1 MNKKGNPLTEE
12 KIDKEQLKQYTYRYH
27 FDYISH
33 ELKDIEAF
41 IKSTDKFLADNLES
55 NKKLSDE
62 PDYANHRLHP
72 EVQFG
77 SIFPDI
83 LWRTTFLH
91 SYFRLESALDQVCK
105 NLQQTEDY
113 KIGLADISGNGIFRA
128 SVYLKKVCD
137 INKPFSDN
145 SWGKLND
152 YNKLRNIF
160 VHGEPLV
167 DRKKGV
173 ELATRN
179 EGLLV
184 AIIDFDKL
192 ALRFSKE
199 FNLKALQ
206 TIDIFFRIL
215 KEEMHKKVNFKTDP
229 PASTKKSPKH

>member
-1 MNKKGNPLTEE
+1 MTTTMDEST
-12 KIDKEQLKQYTYRYH
+12 DKEQLIQFTYHYH
-27 FDYISH
+27 FDYISL

-41 IKSTDKFLADNLES
+41 IKSTDKFLADNLEN
-55 NKKLSDE
+55 NKKLPDE
-62 PDYANHRLHP
+62 PEYNNSRLHP
-72 EVQFG
+72 EIQFG

-105 NLQQTEDY
+105 NLQQTEEY
-113 KIGLADISGNGIFRA
+113 NVGLADIGGNGIFRA
-128 SVYLKKVCD
+128 SIYLKKVCG
-137 INKPFSDN
+137 ISEPFLDN
-145 SWGKLND
+145 TWSKLND

-173 ELATRN
+173 ELAKRN

-184 AIIDFDKL
+184 SPIDFDRI

-206 TIDIFFRIL
+206 TIDSFFQIL
-215 KEEMHKKVNFKTDP
+215 KKEIQKKI
-229 PASTKKSPKH
+229 S

>member
-1 MNKKGNPLTEE
+1 MEE
-12 KIDKEQLKQYTYRYH
+12 KIDKEQLRQFTYRYH
-27 FDYISH
+27 FDFISH

-41 IKSTDKFLADNLES
+41 IKSTDKFLANNLQN

-62 PDYANHRLHP
+62 PEHTNPRLHS

-105 NLQQTEDY
+105 NLQQTENY
-113 KIGLADISGNGIFRA
+113 KVGLADVAGNGIFRA
-128 SVYLKKVCD
+128 SIYLKKVCD
-137 INKPFSDN
+137 ISKPFSDN
-145 SWGKLND
+145 TWSKLND

-160 VHGEPLV
+160 VHGEPMV
-167 DRKKGV
+167 DRKRGV
-173 ELATRN
+173 ELAKRN

-184 AIIDFDKL
+184 AIIDFDKI

-199 FNLKALQ
+199 FNLKALE
-206 TIDIFFRIL
+206 TINNFFLVL
-215 KEEMHKKVNFKTDP
+215 KREMQKKIDFKTNP
-229 PASTKKSPKH
+229 PS

>member
-1 MNKKGNPLTEE
+1 MEE
-12 KIDKEQLKQYTYRYH
+12 KIDKEQLGQFTYNYH

-41 IKSTDKFLADNLES
+41 IKSTDKFLTDNLQN
-55 NKKLSDE
+55 NKKLPDE
-62 PDYANHRLHP
+62 PEHTNPRLDP

-113 KIGLADISGNGIFRA
+113 KVGLADIAGSGITRA
-128 SVYLKKVCD
+128 SIYLKKVCD

-145 SWGKLND
+145 TWGKLKD
-152 YNKLRNIF
+152 YNTLRNIF

-167 DRKKGV
+167 DKKKAV
-173 ELATRN
+173 ELAKRN
-179 EGLLV
+179 EGLLI
-184 AIIDFDKL
+184 AIIDIDKI

-206 TIDIFFRIL
+206 TIDGFFQIL
-215 KEEMHKKVNFKTDP
+215 KKEMQKKIK
-229 PASTKKSPKH
+229 

>member
-1 MNKKGNPLTEE
+1 MEE
-12 KIDKEQLKQYTYRYH
+12 AIDKEKLKQFTYRYH

-41 IKSTDKFLADNLES
+41 INSTDKFLADNLQN

-62 PDYANHRLHP
+62 LEHPNPRLHP

-105 NLQQTEDY
+105 NLQQAEDY
-113 KIGLADISGNGIFRA
+113 KVELSDVAGNGIFRA
-128 SVYLKKVCD
+128 SVYLKKVCN
-137 INKPFSDN
+137 INEPFLDN
-145 SWGKLND
+145 TWRKLND

-167 DRKKGV
+167 DRKKAV

-179 EGLLV
+179 EGLLI
-184 AIIDFDKL
+184 APIDLNKI

-199 FNLKALQ
+199 FNLKVLQ
-206 TIDIFFRIL
+206 TIDSFFQIL
-215 KEEMHKKVNFKTDP
+215 KNEMQKYISKT
-229 PASTKKSPKH
+229 

>member
-1 MNKKGNPLTEE
+1 MKKADNPFTEE
-12 KIDKEQLKQYTYRYH
+12 KIDPEQLKQFTYRYH
-27 FDYISH
+27 FEYISQ

-41 IKSTDKFLADNLES
+41 IKSTDKFLVDNLQS

-62 PDYANHRLHP
+62 PEHANPRLHP

-105 NLQQTEDY
+105 NLQQTENY
-113 KIGLADISGNGIFRA
+113 KVGLADVAGNGIFRA

-137 INKPFSDN
+137 ISKPFSDN
-145 SWGKLND
+145 TWGKLND

-160 VHGEPLV
+160 VHGEPMV

-184 AIIDFDKL
+184 AIIDFDKI

-206 TIDIFFRIL
+206 TIESFFQIL
-215 KEEMHKKVNFKTDP
+215 KKEMQKKIDFKTNP
-229 PASTKKSPKH
+229 PALTKKSLKR

>member
-1 MNKKGNPLTEE
+1 MEE
-12 KIDKEQLKQYTYRYH
+12 QIDKEQLKQFTYRYH

-41 IKSTDKFLADNLES
+41 IQFTDKFLADNLQS

-62 PDYANHRLHP
+62 PEHENPRVHP

-91 SYFRLESALDQVCK
+91 SYFRLESAIDQVCK
-105 NLQQTEDY
+105 NLQQTEGY
-113 KIGLADISGNGIFRA
+113 KVGLADIAGNGIFRA
-128 SVYLKKVCD
+128 SIYLKKVCD
-137 INKPFSDN
+137 INEPFSDN
-145 SWGKLND
+145 TWGKLND

-173 ELATRN
+173 ELAKRN

-184 AIIDFDKL
+184 AIVDIDKI
-192 ALRFSKE
+192 ALRFSRE

-206 TIDIFFRIL
+206 TIDSFFQIL
-215 KEEMHKKVNFKTDP
+215 KEEMQKKISKT
-229 PASTKKSPKH
+229 

>member
-1 MNKKGNPLTEE
+1 MDEE
-12 KIDKEQLKQYTYRYH
+12 QFKQYTYRYH

-33 ELKDIEAF
+33 ELEDIKAF
-41 IKSTDKFLADNLES
+41 IESTDTFLADNLKT

-62 PDYANHRLHP
+62 TEHTNPRFHP

-105 NLQQTEDY
+105 NLQQTENY
-113 KIGLADISGNGIFRA
+113 KVGLTDIAGNGIFRA
-128 SVYLKKVCD
+128 STYLKKVCG
-137 INKPFSDN
+137 ISEPFSDN
-145 SWGKLND
+145 IWARLND
-152 YNKLRNIF
+152 YNKLRNVF
-160 VHGEPLV
+160 VHGEPLI

-173 ELATRN
+173 GLAKRN

-184 AIIDFDKL
+184 SPIDFDKI

-199 FNLKALQ
+199 FNLKAIV
-206 TIDIFFRIL
+206 TIKSFFEIL
-215 KEEMHKKVNFKTDP
+215 KKEMQEKLVKCN
-229 PASTKKSPKH
+229 

>member
-1 MNKKGNPLTEE
+1 MEDR
-12 KIDKEQLKQYTYRYH
+12 IDKEQLILFTYRYH

-41 IKSTDKFLADNLES
+41 IESTDRFLVDNLQNTKE
-55 NKKLSDE
+55 LPDE
-62 PDYANHRLHP
+62 PEHENPRFHP
-72 EVQFG
+72 EIQFG

-105 NLQQTEDY
+105 NLQKTEGY
-113 KIGLADISGNGIFRA
+113 KVGLTDIAGNGIFRA
-128 SVYLKKVCD
+128 SVYLKKVCG
-137 INKPFSDN
+137 ITEPFSDN
-145 SWGKLND
+145 VWGRLND

-184 AIIDFDKL
+184 AIFDFDKIL
-192 ALRFSKE
+192 LRFSKE
-199 FNLKALQ
+199 FNLKVLQ
-206 TIDIFFRIL
+206 TIENFFCIL
-215 KEEMHKKVNFKTDP
+215 KKEMQKKRV
-229 PASTKKSPKH
+229 

>member
-1 MNKKGNPLTEE
+1 MEE
-12 KIDKEQLKQYTYRYH
+12 KIDKEQLREFTYRYH

-41 IKSTDKFLADNLES
+41 ITSTDKFLADNLQ
-55 NKKLSDE
+55 NHKKLADE
-62 PDYANHRLHP
+62 PEQINSRFHP

-113 KIGLADISGNGIFRA
+113 KVGLADVAGNGIFRS

-137 INKPFSDN
+137 INEPFSDN
-145 SWGKLND
+145 TWAKLND

-167 DRKKGV
+167 DKKKGV
-173 ELATRN
+173 ELAKRN

-184 AIIDFDKL
+184 AIIDFDKI

-206 TIDIFFRIL
+206 TIENFFQIL
-215 KEEMHKKVNFKTDP
+215 KKEMQKKISKP
-229 PASTKKSPKH
+229 

>member
-1 MNKKGNPLTEE
+1 MEE
-12 KIDKEQLKQYTYRYH
+12 KIDKEQLRNFTYNYH
-27 FDYISH
+27 FNFIAH

-41 IKSTDKFLADNLES
+41 ILSTDKFLTDNLQN
-55 NKKLSDE
+55 NKKISDE
-62 PDYANHRLHP
+62 HANSRLHP

-91 SYFRLESALDQVCK
+91 SYFRLESALDQICK
-105 NLQQTEDY
+105 NIQRTEDY
-113 KIGLADISGNGIFRA
+113 KIGLSDVAGNGIFRA
-128 SVYLKKVCD
+128 SVYLKKVCN
-137 INKPFSDN
+137 ISEPFSHN
-145 SWGKLND
+145 TWRTLND

-184 AIIDFDKL
+184 SPMDLELIAI
-192 ALRFSKE
+192 RFSKR
-199 FNLKALQ
+199 FNLNALQ
-206 TIDIFFRIL
+206 TIDCFFQIL
-215 KEEMHKKVNFKTDP
+215 KKEMQKKLTKTELP
-229 PASTKKSPKH
+229 

>member
-1 MNKKGNPLTEE
+1 M
-12 KIDKEQLKQYTYRYH
+12 
-27 FDYISH
+27 
-33 ELKDIEAF
+33 
-41 IKSTDKFLADNLES
+41 DNLQS

-62 PDYANHRLHP
+62 LEQTNPRLHL

-91 SYFRLESALDQVCK
+91 SYFRLESFLYQVCK

-113 KIGLADISGNGIFRA
+113 KIGLEDVAGNGIFRA
-128 SVYLKKVCD
+128 SVFLKKVCG
-137 INKPFSDN
+137 ISKPFSDYT
-145 SWGKLND
+145 WGKLND

-173 ELATRN
+173 ELAIRN

-184 AIIDFDKL
+184 APINFEKITI
-192 ALRFSKE
+192 RFSKE

-206 TIDIFFRIL
+206 TIDSFFQIL
-215 KEEMHKKVNFKTDP
+215 KQEMQKKIN
-229 PASTKKSPKH
+229 

>member
-1 MNKKGNPLTEE
+1 MNES
-12 KIDKEQLKQYTYRYH
+12 IDKEQLKQFTYRYH

-41 IKSTDKFLADNLES
+41 IKSTDKFLVDNLEN

-62 PDYANHRLHP
+62 PENSNARLHP

-83 LWRTTFLH
+83 LWQTTFLH

-105 NLQQTEDY
+105 NLQQTEEY
-113 KIGLADISGNGIFRA
+113 KVGLADIAGSGIFRA

-137 INKPFSDN
+137 ISQPFSDN
-145 SWGKLND
+145 SWSKLND

-167 DRKKGV
+167 DRKGL
-173 ELATRN
+173 ELAKRN

-184 AIIDFDKL
+184 AIIDYEKF

-206 TIDIFFRIL
+206 TIDSFFQIL
-215 KEEMHKKVNFKTDP
+215 KKEMQKKLAQK
-229 PASTKKSPKH
+229 

>member
-1 MNKKGNPLTEE
+1 MEE
-12 KIDKEQLKQYTYRYH
+12 KIDKEEFRQFTYRYH
-27 FDYISH
+27 FEYISL

-41 IKSTDKFLADNLES
+41 ITSTDKFLTNNLEN

-62 PDYANHRLHP
+62 PEHANPRLHP

-91 SYFRLESALDQVCK
+91 SYFRLESALDQICK
-105 NLQQTEDY
+105 NIQRTENY
-113 KIGLADISGNGIFRA
+113 KIGLSDIAGNGIFRA
-128 SVYLKKVCD
+128 SVYLKKVCN
-137 INKPFSDN
+137 ISEPFSDN
-145 SWGKLND
+145 TWGTLVD

-184 AIIDFDKL
+184 SPMDIDL
-192 ALRFSKE
+192 IALRFSKE
-199 FNLKALQ
+199 FNLKALK
-206 TIDIFFRIL
+206 TIDSFFQIL
-215 KEEMHKKVNFKTDP
+215 KKEMQKKI
-229 PASTKKSPKH
+229 S

>member
-1 MNKKGNPLTEE
+1 MGEE
-12 KIDKEQLKQYTYRYH
+12 ITKDKEQLKQFTYRYH
-27 FDYISH
+27 FDYISA

-41 IKSTDKFLADNLES
+41 IKSTDKFLTDNLQN
-55 NKKLSDE
+55 NKKLSGE
-62 PDYANHRLHP
+62 PEHTNPRQHP

-113 KIGLADISGNGIFRA
+113 KVGLADVAGNGIFRA
-128 SVYLKKVCD
+128 SVYLKKVCE
-137 INKPFSDN
+137 INEPFSDN
-145 SWGKLND
+145 TWSKLND

-173 ELATRN
+173 ELAMRN
-179 EGLLV
+179 EGLGV
-184 AIIDFDKL
+184 SPIDFDKI
-192 ALRFSKE
+192 ALHISKK
-199 FNLKALQ
+199 FNLKALE
-206 TIDIFFRIL
+206 TIDSFFQIL
-215 KEEMHKKVNFKTDP
+215 KKEMQKKLNTIKTEN
-229 PASTKKSPKH
+229 K

>member
-1 MNKKGNPLTEE
+1 MT
-12 KIDKEQLKQYTYRYH
+12 IDNEQLKQFTYRYH
-27 FDYISH
+27 FDYISY

-41 IKSTDKFLADNLES
+41 IKSTNEFLSENLLK
-55 NKKLSDE
+55 NNTIH
-62 PDYANHRLHP
+62 ANPELANGRFHP

-105 NLQQTEDY
+105 NLQQTEEH
-113 KIGLADISGNGIFRA
+113 KIGLTDIAGNGIFRA
-128 SVYLKKVCD
+128 SIYLKKVCC
-137 INKPFSDN
+137 ISEPFSDN
-145 SWGKLND
+145 TWSKLND

-173 ELATRN
+173 ELAKRN

-184 AIIDFDKL
+184 SPIDYDKI

-199 FNLKALQ
+199 FNLKALH
-206 TIDIFFRIL
+206 TIDNFFQIL
-215 KEEMHKKVNFKTDP
+215 KNEMQKKVSYQENEK
-229 PASTKKSPKH
+229 

>member
-1 MNKKGNPLTEE
+1 MKA
-12 KIDKEQLKQYTYRYH
+12 KIHKEQLKQYTYRYH
-27 FDYISH
+27 FDYISL

-41 IKSTDKFLADNLES
+41 IKSSDKFLTDNLES
-55 NKKLSDE
+55 NKKLSDGPE
-62 PDYANHRLHP
+62 YANHRLHP
-72 EVQFG
+72 EIQFG

-91 SYFRLESALDQVCK
+91 SYFRLESALDQICK

-113 KIGLADISGNGIFRA
+113 KIGLGDISGNGIFRA

-137 INKPFSDN
+137 ITKPFSDN

-167 DRKKGV
+167 DKKKGV
-173 ELATRN
+173 ELTTRN
-179 EGLLV
+179 KGLLF
-184 AIIDFDKL
+184 AFIDIDKL

-199 FNLKALQ
+199 FNLKALE
-206 TIDIFFRIL
+206 TIDSFFQIL
-215 KEEMHKKVNFKTDP
+215 KEEMQRKVNFKTNP
-229 PASTKKSPKH
+229 PALTRKSPKH

>member
-1 MNKKGNPLTEE
+1 MEE
-12 KIDKEQLKQYTYRYH
+12 KIDKEQLKQFTYRYH
-27 FDYISH
+27 FDYISN
-33 ELKDIEAF
+33 ELKDISEF
-41 IKSTDKFLADNLES
+41 IKSTDKFLVDNLQD
-55 NKKLSDE
+55 NNKLSSE
-62 PDYANHRLHP
+62 PELSNPRLHP

-91 SYFRLESALDQVCK
+91 SYFRLESFLDQICK
-105 NLQQTEDY
+105 NLQKTEDY
-113 KIGLADISGNGIFRA
+113 KIGLDDVAGKGIFRA

-137 INKPFSDN
+137 ISIPFSHN
-145 SWGKLND
+145 TWGKLND

-167 DRKKGV
+167 DRKKAV

-184 AIIDFDKL
+184 SPIDLDKI

-199 FNLKALQ
+199 FNLKALE
-206 TIDIFFRIL
+206 TIDSFFQIL
-215 KEEMHKKVNFKTDP
+215 KQEMQEKISKVP
-229 PASTKKSPKH
+229 